1 MASVLQMILEFRDR
15 SVLGRN
21 HNFNQNTNHNSP
33 YLYLSVLTTVIP
45 ICTLVQD
52 PVFHRPFVFG
62 LTFFPGKQTVLKHC
76 LT

>member
-33 YLYLSVLTTVIP
+33 YLYLSVLTTVIS
-45 ICTLVQD
+45 IYTLCIDNSNPYLYLGHQLSI
-52 PVFHRPFVFG
+52 FV
-62 LTFFPGKQTVLKHC
+62 P
-76 LT
+76 